1 MTGFESKRQAAQAK
15 LDDDDA
21 QVYIAEYE
29 AALLVSYQ
37 SGFADGKKAAQP
49 EQEPVAW
56 RTFDGEGGYDY
67 RTYDDNENYHDEW
80 GKRNPNHKGWVEP
93 VYTTPPAAQRPWV
106 GLTDEDRRKFAAAQ
120 YGWEDLL
127 IAAEAKLKERN
138 RGATT
143 HCQCAACKNGNIHD
157 SDCSVH
163 NGDALPVGPCD
174 CSLATPPVQPA
185 EPAQKFYQPAAN
197 EAVEIL
203 KSLGYVYEPTY
214 TGLAWVA
221 KKSAQPEQEP
231 KKLWLWKNF
240 VDGKPEYWAF
250 DNAFPVYLEC
260 DDPQTLGEPCGYAI
274 FKPSREGRTDI
285 IDGEVLLRI
294 KKVAAQ
300 RPWQGLTDEDRRKF
314 AAAQYGWED
323 LLIAAEAKLKERNT

>member
-80 GKRNPNHKGWVEP
+80 GKRNPNHKEWVEP

-221 KKSAQPEQEP
+221 KKSAQPEQR
-231 KKLWLWKNF
+231 
-240 VDGKPEYWAF
+240 KP
-250 DNAFPVYLEC
+250 
-260 DDPQTLGEPCGYAI
+260 
-274 FKPSREGRTDI
+274 
-285 IDGEVLLRI
+285 
-294 KKVAAQ
+294 
-300 RPWQGLTDEDRRKF
+300 LTDEQIQEVMTKAVQAKKVSWMGYEKDEFGRYTIPVLSPHHFQIFR
-314 AAAQYGWED
+314 
-323 LLIAAEAKLKERNT
+323 IAEAAHNIKEGI

>member
-138 RGATT
+138 HG
-143 HCQCAACKNGNIHD
+143 
-157 SDCSVH
+157 
-163 NGDALPVGPCD
+163 
-174 CSLATPPVQPA
+174 
-185 EPAQKFYQPAAN
+185 
-197 EAVEIL
+197 
-203 KSLGYVYEPTY
+203 
-214 TGLAWVA
+214 
-221 KKSAQPEQEP
+221 
-231 KKLWLWKNF
+231 
-240 VDGKPEYWAF
+240 
-250 DNAFPVYLEC
+250 
-260 DDPQTLGEPCGYAI
+260 
-274 FKPSREGRTDI
+274 
-285 IDGEVLLRI
+285 
-294 KKVAAQ
+294 
-300 RPWQGLTDEDRRKF
+300 
-314 AAAQYGWED
+314 
-323 LLIAAEAKLKERNT
+323 